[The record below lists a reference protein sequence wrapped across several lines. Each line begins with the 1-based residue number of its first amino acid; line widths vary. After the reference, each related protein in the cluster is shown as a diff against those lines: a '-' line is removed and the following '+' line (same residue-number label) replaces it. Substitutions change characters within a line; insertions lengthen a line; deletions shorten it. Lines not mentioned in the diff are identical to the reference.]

1 VRESDQ
7 ESGALPQHP
16 VSAHPNF
23 VTPAGLKQIAAQM
36 AELETARQAAR
47 DTNDEPLLERVNR
60 ELRYGLQR
68 ATSARLIKPAAAAH
82 RVRIGSRVT
91 LRFADGIKLAFQLLA
106 EDEAKPAAGLLSWVA
121 PLAAAVLGQAVGATV
136 DFQGKRVEVMRIA
149 SGQ

>member
-1 VRESDQ
+1 
-7 ESGALPQHP
+7 
-16 VSAHPNF
+16 
-23 VTPAGLKQIAAQM
+23 M

-47 DTNDEPLLERVNR
+47 DTSDKPLLKRVNR

-68 ATSARLIKPAAAAH
+68 ATCARLIEPAAAAH

-106 EDEAKPAAGLLSWVA
+106 EDEAKPAAALLSWVA

-136 DFQGKRVEVMRIA
+136 DIQGKRVEVMRIA